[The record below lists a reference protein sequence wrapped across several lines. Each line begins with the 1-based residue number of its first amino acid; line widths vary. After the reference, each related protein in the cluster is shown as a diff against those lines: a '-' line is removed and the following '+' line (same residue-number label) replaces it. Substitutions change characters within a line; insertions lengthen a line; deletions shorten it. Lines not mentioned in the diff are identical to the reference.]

1 MLTII
6 CLRIIN
12 TFSCCQRDI
21 FDICIVRPMLY
32 VGRWKSKIF
41 EMIYRLLFIV
51 WLGNSWKSTSLF
63 VTNAEEIKWFNEVI
77 KFLLR
82 NNDIAIDNFVT
93 LDHPDECESF
103 RLCENAWKT
112 FFEDH
117 LKIWSEEGY
126 IPFLQLVNL
135 HNERK
140 TIPNNFNNSLFILTP
155 KLSNIELLH
164 EQTAHTFAH
173 NSWLVIF
180 DESTFIDNDKRIES
194 IVDNFVNISDLEKH
208 PGFHIDSQVYLVI
221 SNGSEWQLFEI
232 YRRCVNSELSIRKLI
247 HADKNHV
254 ITGKDDAFI
263 WNRRDNLQGC
273 SIPVA
278 YAHAPPYFQL
288 SENVSQNAIIL
299 NGTPFV
305 GKSAYCF
312 QVLLAALNFTPEW
325 KRANDNS
332 FGLFDEE
339 KNEWSKNSI
348 MSLVVNHVAEV
359 SAIELAVTDTRSA
372 FVTFSSQIGFLTSRL
387 YMQRPSSGLSWTTFL
402 DVFSYS
408 YWGLFFLVAG
418 FSITLVTGFM
428 AILST
433 FNSNFVSGWM
443 ERVASSITVVG
454 LGLLDLDAD
463 MAVNVDFESPNSMRL
478 LFLSVSFFG
487 LLNKEVYEAG
497 LTSQLTVQ
505 KISSPINSLTELAS
519 NSRYQI
525 LVTDQS
531 ADLDYFEEAKLET
544 NPSAA
549 KIYETQILNTEE
561 ALVSGVEQAKKVIL
575 SDPYKV
581 YFSNEDAI
589 NTGVS
594 EYPCLLVGSQ
604 KDYFKSAISYPFHP
618 TSHYRKLFNNKIN
631 ILRET
636 GQYDL
641 IMQQTI
647 REKPIFTCLRDDGG
661 YNELGYKSIFTAYLI
676 LASGAII
683 AACYSILEYLIF
695 R

>member
-1 MLTII
+1 MQSI
-6 CLRIIN
+6 
-12 TFSCCQRDI
+12 SI
-21 FDICIVRPMLY
+21 FGSD
-32 VGRWKSKIF
+32 GK
-41 EMIYRLLFIV
+41 
-51 WLGNSWKSTSLF
+51 
-63 VTNAEEIKWFNEVI
+63 EIKWFNEVI
-77 KFLLR
+77 KFFIR

-93 LDHPDECESF
+93 LDHPDRCDSF
-103 RLCENAWKT
+103 QMCKNVWKVL
-112 FFEDH
+112 FEDH
-117 LKIWSEEGY
+117 LKIWSKEGY

-135 HNERK
+135 HSDRQ
-140 TIPNNFNNSLFILTP
+140 TISNNATNSLFILTP
-155 KLSNIELLH
+155 KLSNIDLLH
-164 EQTAHTFAH
+164 EQTAYTFEH
-173 NSWLVIF
+173 NSWLVIL
-180 DESTFIDNDKRIES
+180 DESNFVDNERSIRN
-194 IVDNFVNISDLEKH
+194 IVDDFVNSSDLEKH
-208 PGFHIDSQVYLVI
+208 SGFRVDSQVYLLI
-221 SNGSEWQLFEI
+221 GNGSEWNLFEI
-232 YRRCVNSELSIRKLI
+232 YRICENFELTIRKLL
-247 HADKNHV
+247 HV
-254 ITGKDDAFI
+254 DENSVISERNDAFI

-273 SIPVA
+273 SVPVV
-278 YAHAPPYFQL
+278 YAHAPPYFHPA
-288 SENVSQNAIIL
+288 ENASQNAIIL
-299 NGTPFV
+299 NGIPFV

-312 QVLLAALNFTPEW
+312 QVLLTALNFTPDW

-332 FGLFDEE
+332 FGIFNEE

-348 MSLVVNHVAEV
+348 MSLVVNQVAEL
-359 SAIELAVTDTRSA
+359 SAIELSVTDTRSA
-372 FVTFSSQIGFLTSRL
+372 FVKFSSQIGFLTNRL
-387 YMQRPSSGLSWTTFL
+387 YMQRPPSGLSWTTFL

-418 FSITLVTGFM
+418 FSITLIAGFM

-433 FNSNFVSGWM
+433 FNKNFVSGWV

-463 MAVNVDFESPNSMRL
+463 MAVNVDFQSPNSMRL

-525 LVTDQS
+525 LVTDGS
-531 ADLDYFEEAKLET
+531 ADLDYFKEAKAET

-549 KIYETQILNTEE
+549 EIYGTQIMNNEE
-561 ALVSGVEQAKKVIL
+561 ALVSGLEPAKQMIL

-594 EYPCLLVGSQ
+594 EFPCLLVGSQ
-604 KDYFKSAISYPFHP
+604 KDYFKSASSYPFHP
-618 TSHYRKLFNNKIN
+618 SSHYRKLFNNKIN
-631 ILRET
+631 TLRET

-641 IMQQTI
+641 ITQQTI
-647 REKPIFTCLRDDGG
+647 REKPIFTCLREDGG

-676 LASGAII
+676 LAFGAVI
-683 AACYSILEYLIF
+683 AACYSILEYFVF